1 MEQNNALHEDLHR
14 GLEERHIQLIALGGA
29 VGVGLFLGSGAAI
42 KSAGPSILLMYFL
55 AGIVMFYIMRALGEV
70 AVEYPVSGAFSAHA
84 NTFLGPLNGYITG
97 WTYWFMWVVTCMA
110 EITAVGVYV
119 HYWLPELAQWIPALL
134 ALVIMTCVNLIS
146 VRLFGEFE
154 FWFALIKVVTILS
167 MIIAGSAMI
176 FFGIGNGGIAIGISN
191 MWSHGGFF
199 PNGITG
205 MCMSLVMVMFAYL
218 GIELIGVT
226 AGEAKNPEKTLP
238 SAIDK
243 VFWRILIFYVGS
255 LFVIMSLYP
264 WNQIG
269 TIGSP
274 FVLTFSKIGIRSAA
288 GIINFVVLTA
298 ALSSCNSGLFSTGRM
313 LYNLA
318 LQDKAPAMFSKLNDQ
333 SVPVNGILVS
343 ASFLL
348 IGVVLNYVV
357 PAQVFLYVTSVAT
370 FGALWIW
377 GVILMI
383 QLKYR
388 ESLTAEQITR
398 IKYPMPHSPVSNW
411 VCMLFLA
418 LVVVVMLFK
427 EETRIALYIAPIWFG
442 LLIASYYGFGMHK
455 GDAVVSAHAAK

>member
-1 MEQNNALHEDLHR
+1 
-14 GLEERHIQLIALGGA
+14 
-29 VGVGLFLGSGAAI
+29 
-42 KSAGPSILLMYFL
+42 
-55 AGIVMFYIMRALGEV
+55 
-70 AVEYPVSGAFSAHA
+70 
-84 NTFLGPLNGYITG
+84 
-97 WTYWFMWVVTCMA
+97 
-110 EITAVGVYV
+110 
-119 HYWLPELAQWIPALL
+119 
-134 ALVIMTCVNLIS
+134 
-146 VRLFGEFE
+146 
-154 FWFALIKVVTILS
+154 
-167 MIIAGSAMI
+167 
-176 FFGIGNGGIAIGISN
+176 
-191 MWSHGGFF
+191 
-199 PNGITG
+199 
-205 MCMSLVMVMFAYL
+205 
-218 GIELIGVT
+218 
-226 AGEAKNPEKTLP
+226 
-238 SAIDK
+238 
-243 VFWRILIFYVGS
+243 
-255 LFVIMSLYP
+255 MSLYP